1 VGPFGYNRAI
11 VDEHIAE
18 LERELD
24 DLRQQRPAP
33 MSINEEIERIGE
45 QTASILVVAHDQ
57 ARETTR
63 LAQEQADRCIADA
76 AANAVTITEQAKQ
89 RLRQLDNETDSVWR
103 ERRRLI
109 DDVQRTG
116 DALISLA
123 SEGME
128 RFPEETKTATRSMDE
143 LPG

>member
-1 VGPFGYNRAI
+1 
-11 VDEHIAE
+11 
-18 LERELD
+18 
-24 DLRQQRPAP
+24 
-33 MSINEEIERIGE
+33 
-45 QTASILVVAHDQ
+45 
-57 ARETTR
+57 
-63 LAQEQADRCIADA
+63 
-76 AANAVTITEQAKQ
+76 
-89 RLRQLDNETDSVWR
+89 VWR